1 MSFPPFSGDGT
12 MVVATPRSNKWIDN
26 GFDKEDIIAKKKK
39 VAAALHADQTKLT
52 RCELEMRG
60 SPDFKVSKWD
70 PILEAVSRIFD
81 VDVDE
86 WDKVSKRIRNR
97 ILHATV
103 RPSLRRNEN
112 ERDSLNEAIAILTAR
127 EEAALNNE
135 NSQCDPFLQIK
146 YE

>member
-1 MSFPPFSGDGT
+1 MSGDGT
-12 MVVATPRSNKWIDN
+12 MVVATTRCNKWIDN
-26 GFDKEDIIAKKKK
+26 NFDKEDIIAKKKK
-39 VAAALHADQTKLT
+39 VAAALHADHTKLT
-52 RCELEMRG
+52 GCELEMRG
-60 SPDFKVSKWD
+60 PADFKVSKWAA
-70 PILEAVSRIFD
+70 ILDAVTRISD

-97 ILHATV
+97 ILYATV

-127 EEAALNNE
+127 EEAALNDE
-135 NSQCDPFLQIK
+135 NSQSDPFLQIK